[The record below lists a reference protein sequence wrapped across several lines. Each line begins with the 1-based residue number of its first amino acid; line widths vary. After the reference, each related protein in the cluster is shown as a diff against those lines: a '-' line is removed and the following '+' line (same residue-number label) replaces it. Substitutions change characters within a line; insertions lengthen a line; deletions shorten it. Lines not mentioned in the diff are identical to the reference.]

1 MVGVGVKTCGSG
13 IDGRV
18 VGLLELWTWIWQI
31 EKKDLGGK
39 GGGGGG
45 GGVRCRVDVDFLI
58 PSVMTQLLMEF
69 FKT

>member
-39 GGGGGG
+39 GGGGT
-45 GGVRCRVDVDFLI
+45 L
-58 PSVMTQLLMEF
+58 
-69 FKT
+69 